1 MSDMT
6 DHLEDKIEAHRANV
20 EDTLDKLRS
29 RLSVDQVVDDIGQIV
44 GVQDLRGTL
53 ALTTRQMREN
63 PLAVGLIGIGLAWL
77 LIGRSPS
84 EQGPSDDA
92 HGEGSDSRVGG
103 ILPAA
108 RHQDNATRNHAAHH
122 GAGESLAETVAG
134 GTAEIA
140 GAASALAHDLA
151 DQARHAASGAAGR
164 VRDLSTDVTHRL
176 HAGGLIRQIGQ
187 RIERQPLLLGGV
199 ALIAGAVIGAALP
212 RTRTE
217 DRLLGASHGRRL
229 QEGREGAEGQKDHFT
244 EAAQRSY
251 DEAVAAAEDEGLAPL
266 DNPPPTKGK
275 ETAAAEPMD
284 RQADQAK
291 PVRMAAVTAPADNDG
306 PAGVKPSQ
314 ATRSRT

>member
-1 MSDMT
+1 MSDKT
-6 DHLEDKIEAHRANV
+6 DHLEDQIEAHRANV
-20 EDTLDKLRS
+20 EETLDKLRS

-53 ALTTRQMREN
+53 ALTGRQMREN
-63 PLAVGLIGIGLAWL
+63 PLALGLIGIGLAWL
-77 LIGRSPS
+77 LIGRGPS
-84 EQGPSDDA
+84 EQEPSDDA
-92 HGEGSDSRVGG
+92 RGGDRDRPSGG

-108 RHQDNATRNHAAHH
+108 RHQDNATRNPAAH
-122 GAGESLAETVAG
+122 GGEGESLAETVVG

-151 DQARHAASGAAGR
+151 DQARHAASGVTGR
-164 VRDLSTDVTHRL
+164 VKDLSADVTHRM

-217 DRLLGASHGRRL
+217 DRLLGASRSRLL
-229 QEGREGAEGQKDHFT
+229 QEARETAQGLKDRVT

-251 DEAVAAAEDEGLAPL
+251 DAAVTAAEDEGLAPL
-266 DNPPPTKGK
+266 DNPPSP
-275 ETAAAEPMD
+275 ENQEAAAAEPMD

-291 PVRMAAVTAPADNDG
+291 PVRAAAVDATADIRR
-306 PAGVKPSQ
+306 AGVKPSP
-314 ATRSRT
+314 TTHSRT